1 MPKGFSK
8 RLPVPLL
15 KPFGHPMPLLYL
27 RDTQTEVGGTALFA
41 EDLRHHSASHI
52 GNILP
57 GRNQQYGSL

>member
-15 KPFGHPMPLLYL
+15 KPFAIRCLLLYL
-27 RDTQTEVGGTALFA
+27 RYTQTEVGGTALFA
-41 EDLRHHSASHI
+41 EDLRHHSAAHI
-52 GNILP
+52 DNILS

>member
-15 KPFGHPMPLLYL
+15 KPFGHL

-41 EDLRHHSASHI
+41 EDLRHHSAAHI